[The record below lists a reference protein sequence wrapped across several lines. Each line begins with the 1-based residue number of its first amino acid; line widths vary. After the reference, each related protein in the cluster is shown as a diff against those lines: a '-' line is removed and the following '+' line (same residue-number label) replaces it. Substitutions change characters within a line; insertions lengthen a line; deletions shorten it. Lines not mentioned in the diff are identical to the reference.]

1 MSKNR
6 KKSNIIGKILKLL
19 IVLLI
24 FTIIIICSINLYAN
38 ITEQHLIRADGS
50 KEIVQGKKEYISA
63 LICGVNDNLTDMIM
77 YVKYDVK
84 NGKLF
89 ILSIPRDTY
98 VENEYC
104 YGNKI
109 NAIYRG
115 ENIVPLVNEVQELLG
130 ENIDYY
136 VIFDTKLVNELVDEI
151 GGVKV
156 EVPFDMKYDDPT
168 QDLHI
173 DLKAG
178 TQILNGKQAEGF
190 VRFRHNNDM
199 SVAYAM
205 GDLGRIETQQEF
217 MKAFAK
223 EMINPVNIFKIKSIV
238 SLVLDETK
246 TNITVD
252 DIIRYVLDV
261 AKLDISN
268 IITKTASGTPKYI
281 NGISYFLLDEEKT
294 QADIEAAF

>member
-1 MSKNR
+1 MSENR

>member
-1 MSKNR
+1 MSENR

-115 ENIVPLVNEVQELLG
+115 KNIVPLVNEVQKLLG